1 MGNIEVGK
9 NLTRSMA
16 DQALTAKDVADAA
29 GVSTT
34 TVGNWMSG
42 TTAMKLKDAEAVCDL
57 LGCSLDELAGRDE
70 PWM

>member
-9 NLTRSMA
+9 NLARSMA
-16 DQALTAKDVADAA
+16 DQALTAKDVANAA

-42 TTAMKLKDAEAVCDL
+42 ATAMKLKDAEAVCDL
-57 LGCSLDELAGRDE
+57 LGCSLDKLAGRDE